1 MKKWFL
7 GGLGF
12 VGFYKIPLVIDC
24 FQGNESLWEANN
36 LLWFLY
42 FIPKSEQATLLIIKN
57 LSKNWV
63 FQKNT
68 LSGFTE
74 SQSEKEIN
82 DFLNLSLNMTFTS
95 FSEGK
100 HESGD
105 WEFNEKKIVLSK
117 KNEEQNLYL
126 IVKN

>member
-1 MKKWFL
+1 M
-7 GGLGF
+7 
-12 VGFYKIPLVIDC
+12 
-24 FQGNESLWEANN
+24 
-36 LLWFLY
+36 
-42 FIPKSEQATLLIIKN
+42 
-57 LSKNWV
+57 

-74 SQSEKEIN
+74 SPSEEEIN

-105 WEFNEKKIVLSK
+105 WTFNEKKIVLSK

-126 IVKN
+126 IVKKLTNRELVLMIENPSNKKIKIHLKN